1 MQRGEVWWARLP
13 QPAGRRPVVLVS
25 RNQAIQIRQAVTVA
39 SVTSTIRNLP
49 VEIQVGPEDGVPRK
63 SVVNVDVLNTIPK
76 IWLESRVCVLN
87 PEKQEALD
95 AALRFSLGLD

>member
-25 RNQAIQIRQAVTVA
+25 RNQAIQVRQAVTVA

-49 VEIQVGPEDGVPRK
+49 VEIKLGPPDGVPKR
-63 SVVNVDVLNTIPK
+63 SVINVDVLNTIPK
-76 IWLESRVCVLN
+76 AWLESRIALLS
-87 PEKQEALD
+87 PEKRESLNS
-95 AALRFSLGLD
+95 ALRFSLGLD